1 MTTLWF
7 AGAENPSHHGLFEVC
22 DVDRVAFNVASW
34 KRNYETVWQN
44 DLPTRAEN
52 FDWVAWSDSFSTS
65 DDLVDA
71 IEAMGSH
78 PGLVVAT
85 PDSDWADHPAFF
97 PLWDGEGP
105 LTPSDQG
112 VWVTDQVFSDKAL
125 LRRVFAA
132 KKREQLAGAIT
143 GSSRHL
149 ERFDH
154 IITNAWWQTNARG
167 ETQIWDGV
175 KFWRFNSTNKTE
187 NRSQYAEAIE
197 RLGVNSQL
205 VIEDDAVAVG
215 MLALKSWLA
224 YEAEHLDTVPFMAV
238 AEVSEVDDDVEP
250 EPELPT
256 IRSTALARGGQS
268 RRHVLPVIDAF
279 METTED
285 PSGGVVEEKL
295 KITSRATTLRQCDNC
310 FLSMVCPAYEAQH
323 ECAYEIPVE
332 LTSKDQIGKTLQA
345 VNEIQIQR
353 LLFAVG
359 AEQMQ
364 GQELQPEVGR
374 EMDRAVKLLQM
385 TKEIMD
391 DRESLRLTVEG
402 KGGGVL
408 SKLFGAGVG
417 QNAAALTQPINSD
430 DVLDAIELP

>member
-7 AGAENPSHHGLFEVC
+7 AGAENSSHHGLFEVC
-22 DVDRVAFNVASW
+22 DVDRVAFNVGSW
-34 KRNYETVWQN
+34 KRNYQNVWN
-44 DLPTRAEN
+44 NELPVHDEN
-52 FDWVAWSDSFSTS
+52 FDWVAWTDSSS
-65 DDLVDA
+65 NDDDLLEA
-71 IEAMGSH
+71 IEAMGCY

-85 PDSDWADHPAFF
+85 PDSSWSEHQQFF
-97 PLWDGEGP
+97 PLWDGEGA
-105 LTPSDQG
+105 LEPSLNG
-112 VWVTDQVFSDKAL
+112 VWVTDNVFADKAL

-132 KKREQLAGAIT
+132 KTRDQLLGAVT

-154 IITNAWWQTNARG
+154 IISNAWWQTNARG

-187 NRSQYAEAIE
+187 NRSQYSEAIE

-205 VIEDDAVAVG
+205 VIEDDAVAVA
-215 MLALKSWLA
+215 MLALKSWQA
-224 YEAEHLDTVPFMAV
+224 YEAEHLDVMPLNHLP
-238 AEVSEVDDDVEP
+238 EPLSEADDDDEEEP
-250 EPELPT
+250 PSPT
-256 IRSTALARGGQS
+256 LRSSALAIS
-268 RRHVLPVIDAF
+268 DDERRHVLPVISAYV
-279 METTED
+279 EVTED
-285 PSGGVVEEKL
+285 PSGDVLEEKVMV
-295 KITSRATTLRQCDNC
+295 KSRAQSLRQCDNC

-332 LTSKDQIGKTLQA
+332 LTSKDQVGKTLQA
-345 VNEIQIQR
+345 VNEIQLQR
-353 LLFAVG
+353 LFFAVG

-391 DRESLRLTVEG
+391 DREHLKISV
-402 KGGGVL
+402 
-408 SKLFGAGVG
+408 
-417 QNAAALTQPINSD
+417 
-430 DVLDAIELP
+430 